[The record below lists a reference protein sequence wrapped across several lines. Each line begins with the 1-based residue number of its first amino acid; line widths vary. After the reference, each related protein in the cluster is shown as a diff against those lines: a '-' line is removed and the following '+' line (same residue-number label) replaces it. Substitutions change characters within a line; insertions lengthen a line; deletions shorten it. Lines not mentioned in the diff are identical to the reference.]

1 MTYQVLALLS
11 KFDLPSARIRIRN
24 MAPFLK
30 NQNINLKTEPFA
42 KSFSRLFQ
50 ILSLHKYDV
59 VIIQKKTSL
68 RKLELFLIRKL
79 SHRIIYDFDD
89 ASMFH
94 ELEHSKPLAGKNFKK
109 FINTINIVDA
119 VVAGNDFLRSFC
131 INNVSQVYK
140 LPTPVDIKKYYPIK
154 LKPKKE
160 LTLGWIGVSG
170 SMRHLHNL
178 SPILKKLSKDLSFEL
193 LVISNVDF
201 ICKGVKVKN
210 IQWDLNRENEY
221 LNLIDIGLMPLDDS
235 IWTQGKCGY
244 KLIQYGSV
252 GIPSVG
258 SSVGINNEI
267 ILNGKTGYLAGNKDE
282 WIKHLSFLIK
292 NVDLRKKMGAEARI
306 RILRNFSLGA
316 YARQYAKIIKMLAKK

>member
-1 MTYQVLALLS
+1 
-11 KFDLPSARIRIRN
+11 
-24 MAPFLK
+24 MAPFIK

-50 ILSLHKYDV
+50 ILSLPKYDV

-68 RKLELFLIRKL
+68 RRLELFLIRKL

-109 FINTINIVDA
+109 FINTINIADA

-131 INNVSQVYK
+131 INNVSKVYK

-170 SMRHLHNL
+170 SMRHLNNL
-178 SPILKKLSKDLSFEL
+178 SPILKELSKELSFEL

-201 ICKGVKVKN
+201 ICKGVKVRN

-282 WIKHLSFLIK
+282 WIKCLSLLIK

-316 YARQYAKIIKMLAKK
+316 YARQYAKIIKKLAKK

>member
-1 MTYQVLALLS
+1 MVKTKTKTKTKKQGITRKKHYRHRSDKDINAIIEINAIKNNIDFLKHKAGTDIMPVLKADAYGHGFIEMAKILRKIGIKYLGVATLDEAITLRKNGDKGRVLAWL
-11 KFDLPSARIRIRN
+11 
-24 MAPFLK
+24 
-30 NQNINLKTEPFA
+30 
-42 KSFSRLFQ
+42 
-50 ILSLHKYDV
+50 YDV
-59 VIIQKKTSL
+59 DGIELINAFNMDIDIAICDEKT
-68 RKLELFLIRKL
+68 I
-79 SHRIIYDFDD
+79 
-89 ASMFH
+89 
-94 ELEHSKPLAGKNFKK
+94 PK
-109 FINTINIVDA
+109 FI
-119 VVAGNDFLRSFC
+119 
-131 INNVSQVYK
+131 K
-140 LPTPVDIKKYYPIK
+140 LI
-154 LKPKKE
+154 PKNE
-160 LTLGWIGVSG
+160 ITLGWFGVSG
-170 SMRHLHNL
+170 SMRHLYNL
-178 SPILKKLSKDLSFEL
+178 SPILKELSKDLSFEL

-282 WIKHLSFLIK
+282 WIKYLSFLIK

-306 RILRNFSLGA
+306 QILRNFSLGA
-316 YARQYAKIIKMLAKK
+316 YAKQYAKIIKKLSKK